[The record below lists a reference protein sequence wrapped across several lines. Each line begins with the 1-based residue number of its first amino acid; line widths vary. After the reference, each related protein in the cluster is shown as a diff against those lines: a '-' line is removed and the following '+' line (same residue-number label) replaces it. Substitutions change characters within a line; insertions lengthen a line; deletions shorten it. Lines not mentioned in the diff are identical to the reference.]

1 MYKKKVWS
9 HIIYLVGGS
18 GKTWMQIDNIPH
30 TCDVYRLSKHIQTSD
45 ERDCYSLHSL
55 SLPDF
60 PTKDKSYTFINKLCI
75 ARLLLIRTPQKY
87 GKFIDIQTHW
97 GYCFLAIAHFPLF
110 MGGTL
115 AFFGCHFIGG
125 GWRNVF
131 VAFLLDGVNFR
142 HTLNYVFHT
151 LICVVIHAKSKECNR
166 DKKPYQRFNEQKVRW
181 SFHYH
186 LI

>member
-1 MYKKKVWS
+1 
-9 HIIYLVGGS
+9 
-18 GKTWMQIDNIPH
+18 MQIDNIPH

-97 GYCFLAIAHFPLF
+97 GYCFLAIAHFPYLWEARSLSSDATSLETGEE
-110 MGGTL
+110 M
-115 AFFGCHFIGG
+115 
-125 GWRNVF
+125 
-131 VAFLLDGVNFR
+131 FLWLS
-142 HTLNYVFHT
+142 
-151 LICVVIHAKSKECNR
+151 CWMA
-166 DKKPYQRFNEQKVRW
+166 
-181 SFHYH
+181 
-186 LI
+186 